1 MKKITFISIF
11 CFIALINNYSQTKQ
25 ESIKELFKLTKQDS
39 MIDKTFNAMLPSMFK
54 QMESQVKDSASKA
67 RSQEMRDY
75 SFQKVKE
82 IAKVMI
88 NEDMVIIY
96 DKFFSQD
103 EINDF
108 ISFYKSPS
116 GQKFV
121 NVTPDIQKE
130 LMAIMMQ
137 KYMPEMQK
145 SMKAKMEEMKVNSK
159 K

>member
-1 MKKITFISIF
+1 MKTITFISLF
-11 CFIALINNYSQTKQ
+11 CFIVIINNYSQTKQ

-39 MIDKTFNAMLPSMFK
+39 MIDKTFNAMLPIMFK
-54 QMESQVKDSASKA
+54 QMESQIKDSTSRA
-67 RSQEMRDY
+67 RSQEMKDY

-82 IAKVMI
+82 IVKMMI

-96 DKFFSQD
+96 DKYFSQD

-108 ISFYKSPS
+108 IGFYKSQS

-121 NVTPDIQKE
+121 KVTPDIQKE
-130 LMAIMMQ
+130 LMTIMMQ
-137 KYMPEMQK
+137 KYMPDMQK
-145 SMKAKMEEMKVNSK
+145 SLKAKMEEMKVNSK